1 MKNFISFIIIIIFYF
16 RKLIIKLIKSD
27 YNEKLSSKNMQID
40 LKKRLDYIIQ
50 LITDSKYYIQLL
62 TKIKAKKN
70 EISRIENTK
79 INNDKNNKE
88 IENLCIYQQNYQ
100 QSTTENSINK
110 KLNISTSINN
120 IRIKKKKFKLRR
132 KE

>member
-1 MKNFISFIIIIIFYF
+1 
-16 RKLIIKLIKSD
+16 
-27 YNEKLSSKNMQID
+27 MQID